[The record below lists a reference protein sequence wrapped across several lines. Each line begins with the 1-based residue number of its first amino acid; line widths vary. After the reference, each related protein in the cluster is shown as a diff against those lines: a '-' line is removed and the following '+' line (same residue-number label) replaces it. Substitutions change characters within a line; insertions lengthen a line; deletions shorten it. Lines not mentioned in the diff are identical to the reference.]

1 LLTESEIQILTQ
13 HKTSLFS
20 LRGELLW
27 RSPAWVEMGTEAG
40 VGREEA
46 GLRWMEYVAP
56 DDLDYVRAWFAGTEA
71 GETGGHAVFRMLI
84 PATRR
89 WVGCIWSK
97 ELLRGDWLVVGTTV
111 EVAGVPVPPG
121 VAEAMRLE
129 ADDPARPRRGGGE
142 RRKNR
147 GGGGDLIRRGG
158 RRPANATGGVVDA
171 DAGGAR
177 VRA

>member
-1 LLTESEIQILTQ
+1 LLSESQIQILTQ

-97 ELLRGDWLVVGTTV
+97 ELFCGDWLVVGTTL
-111 EVAGVPVPPG
+111 EVADVPVPRG
-121 VAEAMRLE
+121 VAEAMSLKPE
-129 ADDPARPRRGGGE
+129 EMIPPAPDE
-142 RRKNR
+142 VEENEEE
-147 GGGGDLIRRGG
+147 
-158 RRPANATGGVVDA
+158 TEEGGVI
-171 DAGGAR
+171 
-177 VRA
+177 

>member
-13 HKTSLFS
+13 HKTCLFS
-20 LRGELLW
+20 AGGELLW

-121 VAEAMRLE
+121 VAEAMSLE
-129 ADDPARPRRGGGE
+129 AEEMIPPAPDEVEENEEKTEEG
-142 RRKNR
+142 
-147 GGGGDLIRRGG
+147 
-158 RRPANATGGVVDA
+158 
-171 DAGGAR
+171 AGI
-177 VRA
+177 